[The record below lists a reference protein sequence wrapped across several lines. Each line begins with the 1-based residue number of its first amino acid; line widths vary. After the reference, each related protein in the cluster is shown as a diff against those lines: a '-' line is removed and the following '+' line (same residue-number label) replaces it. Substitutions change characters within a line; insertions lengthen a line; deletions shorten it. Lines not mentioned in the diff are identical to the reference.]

1 MPQWAG
7 SCWYYLRYL
16 DPNNEESFADE
27 DKIKYWMPV
36 DLYIGGA
43 EHAVLHLLY
52 SRFWHKVL
60 YDLGH
65 VNTSEPFK
73 KLVNQ
78 GMILG
83 RSNFIYRIK
92 NTNKFVSHN
101 LRKKYEYTKLHVDV
115 NIVENDRLNIKKFK
129 NSSKE
134 YQDAEFILEENEYV
148 CGYETE
154 KMSKSKSNVVNPD
167 SIISGY
173 GADTLRMYEMFLGP
187 LEQSKPWNTNG
198 IEGVF
203 KFLNKVWNLFHLNDQ
218 FNVSVSY
225 THLTLPTKA

>member
-27 DKIKYWMPV
+27 NKIKYWMPV

-92 NTNKFVSHN
+92 NTNKFESNN
-101 LRKKYEYTKLHVDV
+101 LRKKY
-115 NIVENDRLNIKKFK
+115 
-129 NSSKE
+129 
-134 YQDAEFILEENEYV
+134 
-148 CGYETE
+148 
-154 KMSKSKSNVVNPD
+154 
-167 SIISGY
+167 
-173 GADTLRMYEMFLGP
+173 
-187 LEQSKPWNTNG
+187 
-198 IEGVF
+198 
-203 KFLNKVWNLFHLNDQ
+203 
-218 FNVSVSY
+218 
-225 THLTLPTKA
+225 

>member
-16 DPNNEESFADE
+16 DPNNNEKFAD
-27 DKIKYWMPV
+27 DKKINYWMPV

-60 YDLGH
+60 FDLGH

-83 RSNFIYRIK
+83 LSLIHI
-92 NTNKFVSHN
+92 
-101 LRKKYEYTKLHVDV
+101 
-115 NIVENDRLNIKKFK
+115 
-129 NSSKE
+129 
-134 YQDAEFILEENEYV
+134 
-148 CGYETE
+148 
-154 KMSKSKSNVVNPD
+154 
-167 SIISGY
+167 
-173 GADTLRMYEMFLGP
+173 
-187 LEQSKPWNTNG
+187 
-198 IEGVF
+198 
-203 KFLNKVWNLFHLNDQ
+203 
-218 FNVSVSY
+218 
-225 THLTLPTKA
+225 